1 MIFNPKRYAAF
12 FALLAAVCGG
22 ASAQCGVERWSV
34 KTGTDPDVAKI
45 NPSTTTATTIAS
57 LVALPTPPILPPNNR
72 LQPTEST
79 VFVLNATL
87 IEFKLE
93 TDSDYHIVIQD
104 SAGKTMITEIPSPAC
119 VGAGSPFAT
128 AIASARSKFDAQL
141 RASSQPQT
149 TSVPVQ
155 IKGIGF
161 FDSLHGQTGVA
172 PNGIE
177 LHPVLDIIFNPS
189 NPAPNFTLTAP
200 AALAVTAGNST
211 AGTVNTNA
219 SGGLNSAVSL
229 VASGLPPGA
238 TSTFWPASI
247 GTPGLSTLTIQ
258 TAATTAPGTYTV
270 TVTGAAGGVTHKANI
285 VLTVNPGGTSPPQQ
299 LIGNPGFENG
309 SGNPAPWTASSGVVN
324 NVSGEPPHA
333 GSWNAWLNGYGVTHS
348 DTLSQI
354 VTLPAGLTA
363 ASLSFWLH
371 IDTSEISAT
380 TAFDTLKVQVTNSSG
395 TVLATLATYSN
406 LDRNAGYA
414 QKTFDLAAYKGQSI
428 KILLTGVED
437 ATLQT
442 SFVVDDFTLTVQ

>member
-1 MIFNPKRYAAF
+1 MIFQPKRCAAL
-12 FALLAAVCGG
+12 FALLAAAGG
-22 ASAQCGVERWSV
+22 SASAQCGVERWSV
-34 KTGTDPDVAKI
+34 KTGTDADVAKI
-45 NPSTTTATTIAS
+45 NPATSTTATIAS
-57 LVALPTPPILPPNNR
+57 LVALPTPPVLPPNNR

-79 VFVLNATL
+79 VFVVNATL

-119 VGAGSPFAT
+119 VGAGSPFAS

-141 RASSQPQT
+141 KATSQAQT

-177 LHPVLDIIFNPS
+177 LHPVLDIIFNPA
-189 NPAPNFTLTAP
+189 NPSPNFTLTAP

-211 AGTVNTNA
+211 AGTINTTV
-219 SGGLNSAVSL
+219 SGGLSSAVSL
-229 VASGLPPGA
+229 VASGLPAGA
-238 TSTFWPASI
+238 TSAFWPAST
-247 GTPGLSTLTIQ
+247 GAPGLSTLTIQ

-270 TVTGAAGGVTHKANI
+270 MVTGAAGGVTHRANI
-285 VLTVNPGGTSPPQQ
+285 VLTVNPGGTAPPQQ

-309 SGNPAPWTASSGVVN
+309 SGNPSPWTASSGVVN
-324 NVSGEPPHA
+324 NVSGEPPHS
-333 GSWNAWLNGYGVTHS
+333 GTWNAWLNGYGVAHT
-348 DTLSQI
+348 DTLSQT
-354 VTLPAGLTA
+354 VTLPATLTA

-371 IDTSEISAT
+371 IDTSETSAT
-380 TAFDTLKVQVTNSSG
+380 TAYDTLKVQVTNSSG
-395 TVLATLATYSN
+395 AVLATLATYSN
-406 LDRNAGYA
+406 LDRNTAYA
-414 QKTFDLAAYKGQSI
+414 QKTFDLAAYKGQTI

-437 ATLQT
+437 TTLQT
-442 SFVVDDFTLTVQ
+442 SFVLDDFNLTVQ